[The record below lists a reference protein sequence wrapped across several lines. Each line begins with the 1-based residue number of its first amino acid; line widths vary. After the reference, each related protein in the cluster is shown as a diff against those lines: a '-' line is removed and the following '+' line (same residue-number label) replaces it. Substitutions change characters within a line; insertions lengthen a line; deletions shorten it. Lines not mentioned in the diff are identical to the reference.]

1 MYKHA
6 EIINYWFL
14 PSMQSQILTLF
25 HKLKFK
31 LNLPSASLSNF
42 IFREKP
48 SQNPRDE
55 TDSAR
60 PMGDHSWHHPH
71 ARIGECNSRNA
82 RKCNHDRVCVP
93 EL

>member
-1 MYKHA
+1 
-6 EIINYWFL
+6 
-14 PSMQSQILTLF
+14 MQSQILTSSQVEVQFELANCIA
-25 HKLKFK
+25 FK
-31 LNLPSASLSNF
+31 LHLP
-42 IFREKP
+42 RETR
-48 SQNPRDE
+48 QNPRDE